1 MTVLAGATW
10 PEASRNAL
18 VLIPLG
24 STEQHGPHLPMAT
37 DAIIAEAVAC
47 AAAAGIWD
55 QARRPVLVA
64 PTMPYGASGEH
75 QDFPGTLSI
84 GHQGLQ
90 AFLVELIRSAS
101 AWAERIVLVNAH
113 GGNEPTV
120 SAIVR
125 QMRGEGHDVIGAGCG
140 LGAPTDAHAGH
151 DETSLMLH
159 LRPDLVRGE
168 LAQPGNPAP
177 IEELMPRLRA
187 EGVRAVAPSGV
198 LGDPTRA
205 TAEAGKALLL
215 EIVQRLV
222 RQVGGSA

>member
-10 PEASRNAL
+10 PEASPHAW

-47 AAAAGIWD
+47 AAAPGIRE
-55 QARRPVLVA
+55 QARCPVVVA
-64 PTMPYGASGEH
+64 PTLPYGASGEH

-84 GHQGLQ
+84 GHHGLQ
-90 AFLVELIRSAS
+90 VFLIELIRSAS
-101 AWAERIVLVNAH
+101 TWAERIVLVNAH
-113 GGNEPTV
+113 GGNEPTL

-125 QMRGEGHDVIGAGCG
+125 QMRGEGHGVIGAGCG
-140 LGAPTDAHAGH
+140 LAAPTDSHAGH
-151 DETSLMLH
+151 DETSVMLH
-159 LRPDLVRGE
+159 LRPDLVRGA
-168 LAQPGNPAP
+168 LAQPGNLAP

-198 LGDPTRA
+198 LGDPTGA
-205 TAEAGKALLL
+205 TAQAGRALLL
-215 EIVQRLV
+215 EIAQRLV
-222 RQVGGSA
+222 RQVGGST